1 MNNVSFYFEYII
13 LIRNKIFFF
22 VKLLPNLMAISNT
35 ENYEILMK
43 WYPSI
48 LWKNLIF
55 GKILEV

>member
-22 VKLLPNLMAISNT
+22 VKLLSNLMAISNT

-55 GKILEV
+55 GEILEV

>member
-55 GKILEV
+55 GEILEV